1 MGEFHALIV
10 EGVPGIGK
18 STLVDALIRRHVGC
32 SEPRRIRSF
41 LHLSQS
47 HTYGPLAPFEDR
59 GTLTVAANLSLLDR
73 IGSTV
78 EWMYADLQ
86 YCDKPSYVIIES
98 LHLTHC
104 LRPGVLTWAD
114 AAPTDA
120 RLARIGCKLLLLTG
134 TEETIWDRSISAR
147 AGSQF
152 LAEYARK
159 FGRTDREVHAHFLGE
174 QSRFLQMFDRSALEK
189 RKLEN
194 DGSLD
199 TIVDEAYSFWM
210 GNRDVEHGRLK
221 ADRALGA

>member
-10 EGVPGIGK
+10 EGVAGTGK
-18 STLVDALIRRHVGC
+18 STLVDALIRRHIDS

-47 HTYGPLAPFEDR
+47 HTYGPLAPFEDS
-59 GTLTVAANLSLLDR
+59 GTLTVNANVALLER
-73 IGSTV
+73 ICGTL

-86 YCDKPSYVIIES
+86 YCDKPAYVVIES

-104 LRPGVLTWAD
+104 LRPGVLAWD
-114 AAPTDA
+114 NAAPIDV

-134 TEETIWDRSISAR
+134 TEQTIWRRSIAAR

-159 FGRTDREVHAHFLGE
+159 FGRTDREIHAHFVEE
-174 QSRFLQMFDRSALEK
+174 QSRFAQMFACSALQK

-194 DGSLD
+194 IGSLD
-199 TIVDEAYSFWM
+199 TIVDEAYSFWV
-210 GNRDVEHGRLK
+210 GNRDIARDRSKAEH
-221 ADRALGA
+221 A

>member
-18 STLVDALIRRHVGC
+18 STLVDALIRRHIDS

-47 HTYGPLAPFEDR
+47 HTYGPLAPFEDN
-59 GTLTVAANLSLLDR
+59 GTLTVAANLALLER
-73 IGSTV
+73 ICSV
-78 EWMYADLQ
+78 LEWMYADLQ
-86 YCDKPSYVIIES
+86 HCDKPAYVVIES

-104 LRPGVLTWAD
+104 LRPGVLTWDD
-114 AAPTDA
+114 AVSIDA

-134 TEETIWDRSISAR
+134 SEDTIWGRSIAAR

-159 FGRTDREVHAHFLGE
+159 FGRTEGDIHAHFVRE
-174 QSRFLQMFDRSALEK
+174 QSRFLEMFGRSALEK

-199 TIVDEAYSFWM
+199 TILDEAYLFWV
-210 GNRDVEHGRLK
+210 GSRDVAHDRSK
-221 ADRALGA
+221 AGHA